1 MVIVGGGLA
10 GTRLAQQL
18 AGRVMGPGSGSGPG
32 SGTGAGSGAGS
43 GAVEV
48 TIIGEEQ
55 HPAYNRV
62 LLAEVLAGRY
72 APEVIALP
80 TPAAGVRRLGGVRVV
95 RVDRPTAEVLCDD
108 GRRVPYDAL
117 VLATGSNPVLPPLR
131 GLFEPDGHD
140 LPDGVHAFR
149 TMDDC
154 LALGAAVHPGARAV
168 VIGGGLLGVSAA
180 RALAQRGAQVVLAHQ
195 GEHLMERQLDP
206 DASRLLRRHMAALGV
221 ETHTECRVRGLRT
234 HSADAGYGGDGGD
247 GRGSDG
253 SRDDRGRG
261 DGGGRAAR
269 AVSAVELADG
279 YALEADLVVLACGVR
294 PRVGLARAAGLEVA
308 RGIVI
313 DDELRTSDPR
323 VFAIGDCAEHAGVV
337 YGLAGAAQEQADVL
351 ARVLS
356 PTPPLPE
363 TGGLRPPAPHRG
375 SAPNPTRG
383 SAPTPRRGSAPNPRP
398 GSAREADQSSAA
410 DARHPATE
418 PRPGSAADA
427 NRDSAPSP
435 RVIPAHDALRD
446 PTPDPRR
453 GTAPNPCQ
461 DSTPGTHQGSA
472 QEPLPGSAPTPCRGS
487 VPGPHPG
494 SAHDAPRDP
503 GPHRGTASESCQG
516 SALASHQGVIP
527 EPQAT
532 APASHRGSAL
542 GPQDG
547 RGAEP
552 RQGSVP
558 GAADADRFV
567 GNRSAGRNGWAQT
580 GHRAAPGDESSTR
593 HTDPAPGNETSA
605 RYTGTRALTRLTL
618 TAVPGSPT
626 LAVTTAAAEAHSAPG
641 PLDLA
646 AFGNPIPAPGDDVI
660 HLTDATRNTYRKVV
674 VRGDRLLG
682 GILLGDL
689 GTVGALAR
697 TWEGDEPLPATPL
710 LHLLTNDGGS

>member
-1 MVIVGGGLA
+1 MA

-18 AGRVMGPGSGSGPG
+18 TARAVAV
-32 SGTGAGSGAGS
+32 GAGSAGAGS
-43 GAVEV
+43 AGAVAVGAVAVDAVAVEV
-48 TIIGEEQ
+48 TIIGEEP

-72 APEVIALP
+72 PPEVIALP
-80 TPAAGVRRLGGVRVV
+80 APAAGVRRLSGVRVV
-95 RVDRPTAEVLCDD
+95 RVDRPAAEVVCDD

-131 GLFEPDGHD
+131 GLFEPDGHE

-154 LALGAAVHPGARAV
+154 LALGAAVRPGARAV

-206 DASRLLRRHMAALGV
+206 GASGVLRRHMAALGV
-221 ETHTECRVRGLRT
+221 EVHTECRVRGLRT
-234 HSADAGYGGDGGD
+234 RAMD
-247 GRGSDG
+247 GR
-253 SRDDRGRG
+253 RL
-261 DGGGRAAR
+261 
-269 AVSAVELADG
+269 VKAVELADG

-308 RGIVI
+308 RGVVI

-351 ARVLS
+351 AHRLS

-363 TGGLRPPAPHRG
+363 PMGPRPLDPHEAPAPVPDQG
-375 SAPNPTRG
+375 SAPDP
-383 SAPTPRRGSAPNPRP
+383 AP
-398 GSAREADQSSAA
+398 
-410 DARHPATE
+410 
-418 PRPGSAADA
+418 
-427 NRDSAPSP
+427 
-435 RVIPAHDALRD
+435 
-446 PTPDPRR
+446 
-453 GTAPNPCQ
+453 
-461 DSTPGTHQGSA
+461 
-472 QEPLPGSAPTPCRGS
+472 
-487 VPGPHPG
+487 
-494 SAHDAPRDP
+494 
-503 GPHRGTASESCQG
+503 
-516 SALASHQGVIP
+516 
-527 EPQAT
+527 
-532 APASHRGSAL
+532 
-542 GPQDG
+542 
-547 RGAEP
+547 
-552 RQGSVP
+552 
-558 GAADADRFV
+558 ADRFV
-567 GNRSAGRNGWAQT
+567 GNRPAEGAPPSGSWGRDGWAQT
-580 GHRAAPGDESSTR
+580 GHR
-593 HTDPAPGNETSA
+593 PAPGNETPTRHTDA
-605 RYTGTRALTRLTL
+605 APADHAAWAQPGHRPAPGNETPTRHTDAAPADHAAWAQPGHRPAPGNETLPRYHGTRTLTRLTL
-618 TAVPGSPT
+618 T
-626 LAVTTAAAEAHSAPG
+626 SASTPG

-646 AFGNPIPAPGDDVI
+646 AFGNPTPAPGDDVI

-697 TWEGDEPLPATPL
+697 TWESDEPLPATPL

>member
-1 MVIVGGGLA
+1 MGA
-10 GTRLAQQL
+10 G
-18 AGRVMGPGSGSGPG
+18 SDSG
-32 SGTGAGSGAGS
+32 SGTGSL
-43 GAVEV
+43 AVEV

-80 TPAAGVRRLGGVRVV
+80 APAAGVRRLGGVRVV

-154 LALGAAVHPGARAV
+154 LALGAAVRPGARAV

-234 HSADAGYGGDGGD
+234 HSADAGNGGDGRDGRGSGGSRDGGD
-247 GRGSDG
+247 G
-253 SRDDRGRG
+253 G

-363 TGGLRPPAPHRG
+363 TGWLRPPAPHRG
-375 SAPNPTRG
+375 SAPG
-383 SAPTPRRGSAPNPRP
+383 S
-398 GSAREADQSSAA
+398 
-410 DARHPATE
+410 
-418 PRPGSAADA
+418 
-427 NRDSAPSP
+427 
-435 RVIPAHDALRD
+435 
-446 PTPDPRR
+446 
-453 GTAPNPCQ
+453 
-461 DSTPGTHQGSA
+461 QG
-472 QEPLPGSAPTPCRGS
+472 GW
-487 VPGPHPG
+487 
-494 SAHDAPRDP
+494 
-503 GPHRGTASESCQG
+503 
-516 SALASHQGVIP
+516 
-527 EPQAT
+527 
-532 APASHRGSAL
+532 
-542 GPQDG
+542 
-547 RGAEP
+547 GAEP

-567 GNRSAGRNGWAQT
+567 GDRSAEGAPPSGSWGRNGWAQT
-580 GHRAAPGDESSTR
+580 GHRAAPGDENSARHRDLAPTDHATRNTCAQTGHRAAPGDESSTR
-593 HTDPAPGNETSA
+593 NRDLAPGDESSARHTGPAPGDGTPP

-618 TAVPGSPT
+618 TAMPSSPT
-626 LAVTTAAAEAHSAPG
+626 LAATTAAAEAHSAPG